1 MSAASAAPSPMTSG
15 NNSRTFDIDPELG
28 SDSMRSAGVVSRPC
42 HDVASLKYSFWA
54 PLRYG
59 PWPAGY
65 SVGGI
70 QHVIQTKQDNP
81 PTGSESGTIGNGGGT
96 LKIAADAISL
106 GRRVD
111 AGSDGDHPRLPP

>member
-1 MSAASAAPSPMTSG
+1 MTSG

-70 QHVIQTKQDNP
+70 QHVIQTEQDNP
-81 PTGSESGTIGNGGGT
+81 PTGSESGTIGNGGETMNFG
-96 LKIAADAISL
+96 ADAISRS
-106 GRRVD
+106 GRVAGESD
-111 AGSDGDHPRLPP
+111 ANRSG

>member
-1 MSAASAAPSPMTSG
+1 MTSG

-54 PLRYG
+54 PVRYG
-59 PWPAGY
+59 PWPGGY

-70 QHVIQTKQDNP
+70 QDVIQTEQDIP
-81 PTGSESGTIGNGGGT
+81 PTSSESGTIGNGGGT
-96 LKIAADAISL
+96 MKFGADAPFSG
-106 GRRVD
+106 GRR
-111 AGSDGDHPRLPP
+111 AGGSGGDR